1 MEMQLSLASWPLLL
15 VLLLPLVCLLY
26 LRQGHKR
33 KQQQPR
39 PHASDD
45 DLKAYPILGRFPHLA
60 RNGHRLVE
68 WSVEVAKQSPTTRTM
83 AFKAPG
89 LPGVVITANPDN
101 VEHIAKANFA
111 NYPKGE
117 FQASALEDFLGHGIF
132 NSDGEQWLWQRKAA
146 SFEFSQ
152 RSLRKFIVDT
162 VQSEVVGRFLPLL
175 EQAERHGRTLDM
187 QHVFECFA
195 FDNICH
201 VAFGDD
207 PGCLAKESAAAPQG
221 PEFARAFDYVE
232 GAILG
237 RFAVPGFLWR
247 LKRAL
252 NMEPEKQIREALD
265 VVHGY
270 ADKIIRRCRETREAA
285 GPESRGDFLAH
296 IAARGD
302 LSDESLRDV
311 VTNLLLAGRD
321 TTSAALTWFFWLVSG
336 RPDVESK
343 IVDEIRRV
351 RGSRSSSHGG
361 GGGGGTGEA
370 TTFITFDELREM
382 HYIQAAI
389 TESMRL
395 YPPVPMGMHYCKQD
409 DVLPDGTF
417 VGKGWS
423 VNHSV
428 YAMSRL
434 EELWGKDCE
443 EFRPERWLREDGT
456 FQPESPFRYPV
467 FHAGPRM
474 CLGKE
479 LAYIQMKSI
488 VSCAFERFSFKYRGG
503 DEHPGLDHIITLRM
517 KGGLPMQVTKQ
528 RPGPEAEAG

>member
-152 RSLRKFIVDT
+152 RSLRKFIVDS
-162 VQSEVVGRFLPLL
+162 VQSEVVGRLLPLF

-187 QHVFECFA
+187 QHVFECFT

-201 VAFGDD
+201 VAFGED
-207 PGCLAKESAAAPQG
+207 PGCGVRARLRLRADRHRGPVQSAGTLSVASQ
-221 PEFARAFDYVE
+221 E
-232 GAILG
+232 GAQHG
-237 RFAVPGFLWR
+237 A
-247 LKRAL
+247 
-252 NMEPEKQIREALD
+252 READ
-265 VVHGY
+265 
-270 ADKIIRRCRETREAA
+270 
-285 GPESRGDFLAH
+285 P
-296 IAARGD
+296 
-302 LSDESLRDV
+302 
-311 VTNLLLAGRD
+311 
-321 TTSAALTWFFWLVSG
+321 
-336 RPDVESK
+336 
-343 IVDEIRRV
+343 
-351 RGSRSSSHGG
+351 
-361 GGGGGTGEA
+361 
-370 TTFITFDELREM
+370 
-382 HYIQAAI
+382 
-389 TESMRL
+389 
-395 YPPVPMGMHYCKQD
+395 
-409 DVLPDGTF
+409 
-417 VGKGWS
+417 
-423 VNHSV
+423 
-428 YAMSRL
+428 
-434 EELWGKDCE
+434 
-443 EFRPERWLREDGT
+443 
-456 FQPESPFRYPV
+456 
-467 FHAGPRM
+467 
-474 CLGKE
+474 
-479 LAYIQMKSI
+479 
-488 VSCAFERFSFKYRGG
+488 
-503 DEHPGLDHIITLRM
+503 
-517 KGGLPMQVTKQ
+517 
-528 RPGPEAEAG
+528 

>member
-1 MEMQLSLASWPLLL
+1 MEMQLSQASWPLLL

-26 LRQGHKR
+26 LRQDHNR
-33 KQQQPR
+33 KQQPR
-39 PHASDD
+39 ASDG
-45 DLKAYPILGRFPHLA
+45 DLKAYPIVGRFPHLA
-60 RNGHRLVE
+60 KNGHRLIE
-68 WSVEVAKQSPTTRTM
+68 WSVEVAKRSPTQTT

-101 VEHIAKANFA
+101 IEHIAKTSFA
-111 NYPKGE
+111 NYPKGD
-117 FQASALEDFLGHGIF
+117 FLSSKLEDFLGHGIF

-146 SFEFSQ
+146 SMEFSK
-152 RSLRKFIVDT
+152 RSLRKFIVHT
-162 VQSEVVGRFLPLL
+162 VQSEVVGRLLPLL

-187 QHVFECFA
+187 QHIFECFT
-195 FDNICH
+195 FDNICN
-201 VAFGDD
+201 VAFGED
-207 PGCLAKESAAAPQG
+207 PGCLAKEGAAT
-221 PEFARAFDYVE
+221 PEAAEFVRAFDYVQS
-232 GAILG
+232 AIVG
-237 RFAVPGFLWR
+237 RFRPPAIFLWR
-247 LKRAL
+247 LQRAL
-252 NMEPEKQIREALD
+252 NMEPEKQIREALG
-265 VVHGY
+265 VIHGY
-270 ADKIIRRCRETREAA
+270 ADRIVRRCREKWAAAA
-285 GPESRGDFLAH
+285 GSESGGDFLAH
-296 IAARGD
+296 IVAARGD

-361 GGGGGTGEA
+361 GTGETTT
-370 TTFITFDELREM
+370 TTFTFDELREM

-395 YPPVPMGMHYCKQD
+395 YPPVPVGLHYCNQD

-417 VGKGWS
+417 VGKGWA
-423 VNHSV
+423 VQHSV

-434 EELWGKDCE
+434 EGLWGKDCE

-456 FQPESPFRYPV
+456 FQPESPFRFPV

-479 LAYIQMKSI
+479 LAYIQMKFI
-488 VSCAFERFSFKYRGG
+488 VSCAFERFSFQYQGG
-503 DEHPGLDHIITLRM
+503 DEHPELELMFMLRM

-528 RPGPEAEAG
+528 RPVPEAEADLA

>member
-1 MEMQLSLASWPLLL
+1 MHLSLLASWPLLL

-26 LRQGHKR
+26 QRQQDHNR
-33 KQQQPR
+33 KEQQPR
-39 PHASDD
+39 ASDG
-45 DLKAYPILGRFPHLA
+45 DLKVYPILGRFPHLA
-60 RNGHRLVE
+60 KNGHRLFE
-68 WSVEVAKQSPTTRTM
+68 WSVEVAKRSPTHTT

-101 VEHIAKANFA
+101 VEHIAKTSFA
-111 NYPKGE
+111 NYPKGDLV
-117 FQASALEDFLGHGIF
+117 AGGLEDFLGHGIF

-146 SFEFSQ
+146 SFEFSK

-175 EQAERHGRTLDM
+175 EKAERHGRTLDM

-201 VAFGDD
+201 VAFGED
-207 PGCLAKESAAAPQG
+207 PGCPAEEGAATPQAA
-221 PEFARAFDYVE
+221 EFVRAFDYVQS
-232 GAILG
+232 AILG
-237 RFAVPGFLWR
+237 RFRPPATFLWR

-270 ADKIIRRCRETREAA
+270 ADRIVRRCRERREAA

-296 IAARGD
+296 IVAARGD

-321 TTSAALTWFFWLVSG
+321 TTSSALTWFFWLVSG
-336 RPDVESK
+336 RPDVENK

-351 RGSRSSSHGG
+351 RGSRSSSHGDG
-361 GGGGGTGEA
+361 GGATGKT
-370 TTFITFDELREM
+370 TTFNFDELREM

-417 VGKGWS
+417 VGKGWA

-434 EELWGKDCE
+434 ESIWGKDCE

-456 FQPESPFRYPV
+456 FQPESPFRFPV

-488 VSCAFERFSFKYRGG
+488 VSCAFERFSFQYCGG
-503 DEHPGLDHIITLRM
+503 EEHPGLDWTITLKM
-517 KGGLPMQVTKQ
+517 KGRLPMQVTKQ
-528 RPGPEAEAG
+528 RPGPEAEAGLG